1 MHLSMRV
8 PWMDRPW
15 DGAVC
20 NAPHA
25 NGSCV
30 LLKNIGPKRD
40 DVFEAHHAGQPFTQL
55 DSRKLPCLSE
65 RSTFMSDAGYRVV
78 KEHPYAGNP
87 AISVV
92 PTAVAV
98 PGYRVRGSS
107 VPVAEPEDPERRRR
121 I

>member
-20 NAPHA
+20 NAPRA

-40 DVFEAHHAGQPFTQL
+40 DMFEVDHAGQPFAQL
-55 DSRKLPCLSE
+55 DSGKLPRLSE
-65 RSTFMSDAGYRVV
+65 RSAFMSDTGYRVSR
-78 KEHPYAGNP
+78 N
-87 AISVV
+87 I
-92 PTAVAV
+92 
-98 PGYRVRGSS
+98 RM
-107 VPVAEPEDPERRRR
+107 RRTQRSRLCLRR
-121 I
+121 CLCPDMRSRQFRSGG